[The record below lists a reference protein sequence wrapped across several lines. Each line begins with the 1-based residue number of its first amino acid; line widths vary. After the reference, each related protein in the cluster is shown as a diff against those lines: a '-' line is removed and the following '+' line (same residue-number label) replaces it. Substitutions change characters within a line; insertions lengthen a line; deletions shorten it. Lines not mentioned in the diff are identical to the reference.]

1 MNFQTCTKVPVVGSA
16 PTKSKTVT
24 DRGGGG
30 MSEKSK
36 RYSTRH
42 LPMTVIAFRPCRILP
57 GAVRLPDTSDDTT
70 RYTVSSF

>member
-42 LPMTVIAFRPCRILP
+42 LSI
-57 GAVRLPDTSDDTT
+57 DSDSVSTF
-70 RYTVSSF
+70 SSFTRCGPAAGHI